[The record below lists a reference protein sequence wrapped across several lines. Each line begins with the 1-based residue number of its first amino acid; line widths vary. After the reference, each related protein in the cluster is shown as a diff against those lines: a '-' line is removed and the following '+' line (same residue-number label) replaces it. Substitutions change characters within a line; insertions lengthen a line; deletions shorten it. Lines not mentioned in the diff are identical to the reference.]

1 MRIHQKS
8 RECQRKQGFS
18 SVFLLSFQTMR
29 DDLIFW
35 MENAII
41 GRYFGRKVI
50 SLLRIG
56 QFTDT
61 FLPVVDG
68 VGRVVQA
75 YSETLCKMGHQ
86 VTVVAPMY
94 DTGFQGGFPFEL
106 VDYVGSSV
114 PGMKQYKI
122 GEAILDAHY
131 RRRIRMIEL
140 DLIHAHSPFT
150 AGSEALRLAAVRK
163 LPMVG
168 TFHSKYYDDFLK
180 ATRSES
186 IAKMGVKL
194 VVSFYNRCD
203 EVWAVGKNTADVLRG
218 YGFEGEIQV
227 MPNGA
232 TMRTVSS
239 TDVEEVS
246 RRWNLGT
253 EPLILFVGQMD
264 WKKNILTVLEA
275 CAEMKKAGISFRL
288 LLAGQGIDMTAIG
301 NKIHELNIQ
310 DRAEQL
316 GHITDASLLD
326 ALYSRASVFAF
337 PSLYDAAPMVVR
349 EAAVMGTPSIM
360 VRGSTAAEI
369 IRPGEYGL
377 LCENDPKD
385 LARVITEALKDPEK
399 LKGIGMRAR
408 ETIPVPWEKVLET
421 AAERYERLVALGREG
436 KLKDKRKR
444 ML

>member
-1 MRIHQKS
+1 M
-8 RECQRKQGFS
+8 
-18 SVFLLSFQTMR
+18 
-29 DDLIFW
+29 
-35 MENAII
+35 
-41 GRYFGRKVI
+41 
-50 SLLRIG
+50 LRIG

-61 FLPVVDG
+61 FLPIVDG

-75 YSETLCKMGHQ
+75 YSETLCRMGHQ

-106 VDYVGSSV
+106 VEYVGSSV
-114 PGMKQYKI
+114 PGMKQYKV

-140 DLIHAHSPFT
+140 DVIHAHSPFT

-163 LPMVG
+163 LPLVA

-203 EVWAVGKNTADVLRG
+203 EVWAVGSNTAEVLRKYG
-218 YGFEGEIQV
+218 YEGEICV

-232 TMRTVSS
+232 TMRTVSRG
-239 TDVEEVS
+239 DVEEVS
-246 RRWNLGT
+246 RRWRLGK
-253 EPLILFVGQMD
+253 EPLIFFAGQMD
-264 WKKNILTVLEA
+264 WKKNILTVLEG
-275 CAEMKKAGISFRL
+275 CAEMKKQGQPFRL
-288 LLAGQGIDMTAIG
+288 LLAGQGMDLAAISQ
-301 NKIHELNIQ
+301 KIRDLNIQ
-310 DRAEQL
+310 DRTEMI

-326 ALYSRASVFAF
+326 ALYARASVFAF

-360 VRGSTAAEI
+360 VRGSTAAEV
-369 IRPGEYGL
+369 IRHGENGL

-385 LARVITEALKDPEK
+385 LARVITEALREPEK
-399 LKGIGMRAR
+399 LKAIGEQAR
-408 ETIPVPWEKVLET
+408 ETIPVPWDKVLET
-421 AAERYERLVALGREG
+421 AVERYGRLIALGKEG

>member
-1 MRIHQKS
+1 M
-8 RECQRKQGFS
+8 
-18 SVFLLSFQTMR
+18 
-29 DDLIFW
+29 
-35 MENAII
+35 
-41 GRYFGRKVI
+41 
-50 SLLRIG
+50 LRIG

-61 FLPVVDG
+61 FLPIVDG

-75 YSETLCKMGHQ
+75 YSETLCRMGHQ

-106 VDYVGSSV
+106 VEYVGSSV
-114 PGMKQYKI
+114 PGMKQYKV

-140 DLIHAHSPFT
+140 DVIHAHSPFT

-163 LPMVG
+163 LPLVA

-203 EVWAVGKNTADVLRG
+203 EVWAVGSNTAEVLRKYG
-218 YGFEGEIQV
+218 YEGEICV

-232 TMRTVSS
+232 TMRTVSPG
-239 TDVEEVS
+239 DVEEVS
-246 RRWNLGT
+246 RRWRLGK
-253 EPLILFVGQMD
+253 EPLIFFAGQMD
-264 WKKNILTVLEA
+264 WKKNILTVLEG
-275 CAEMKKAGISFRL
+275 CAEMKKQGQPFRL
-288 LLAGQGIDMTAIG
+288 LLAGQGMDLAAIG
-301 NKIHELNIQ
+301 QKIRDLNIQ
-310 DRAEQL
+310 DRAEMI

-326 ALYSRASVFAF
+326 ALYARAAVFAF

-349 EAAVMGTPSIM
+349 EAAVMGTPSIL
-360 VRGSTAAEI
+360 VRGSTAAEV
-369 IRPGEYGL
+369 IRHGENGL

-385 LARVITEALKDPEK
+385 LARVMMEALKDPAGLEA
-399 LKGIGMRAR
+399 IGQKAR

-421 AAERYERLVALGREG
+421 AVEHYERLVALGREG
-436 KLKDKRKR
+436 KLRDKRRR

>member
-1 MRIHQKS
+1 M
-8 RECQRKQGFS
+8 
-18 SVFLLSFQTMR
+18 
-29 DDLIFW
+29 
-35 MENAII
+35 
-41 GRYFGRKVI
+41 
-50 SLLRIG
+50 LRIG

-61 FLPVVDG
+61 FLPIVDG

-75 YSETLCKMGHQ
+75 YSETLCRMGHQ

-106 VDYVGSSV
+106 VEYVGSSV
-114 PGMKQYKI
+114 PGMKQYKV

-140 DLIHAHSPFT
+140 DVIHAHSPFT

-163 LPMVG
+163 LPLVA

-203 EVWAVGKNTADVLRG
+203 EVWAVGSNTAEVLRKYG
-218 YGFEGEIQV
+218 YEGEICV

-232 TMRTVSS
+232 TMRTVSRG
-239 TDVEEVS
+239 DVEEVS
-246 RRWNLGT
+246 RRWRLGE
-253 EPLILFVGQMD
+253 EPLIFFAGQMD
-264 WKKNILTVLEA
+264 WKKNILTVLEG
-275 CAEMKKAGISFRL
+275 CAEMKKQGQPFRL
-288 LLAGQGIDMTAIG
+288 LLAGQGMDLAAISQ
-301 NKIHELNIQ
+301 KIRDLNIQ
-310 DRAEQL
+310 DRTEMI

-326 ALYSRASVFAF
+326 ALYARASVFAF

-360 VRGSTAAEI
+360 VRGSTAAEV
-369 IRPGEYGL
+369 IRHGENGL

-385 LARVITEALKDPEK
+385 LARVMMEALKNPARLEA
-399 LKGIGMRAR
+399 IGQKAR

-421 AAERYERLVALGREG
+421 AVEHYERLVALGREG
-436 KLKDKRKR
+436 KLRDKRRR